1 MIHRSILVLLLLLT
15 SCVQEVVE
23 PLPVP
28 TTNIFSQKE
37 NRIVDGDEVTFILEL
52 EGTYFLSLVDI
63 ETNQVVA
70 KEKISAIKGINKK
83 NIYTKSIQSRYLYLV
98 LSDID
103 RKEIN
108 RTKLVF

>member
-1 MIHRSILVLLLLLT
+1 MLLLLT

-23 PLPVP
+23 PIPAP
-28 TTNIFSQKE
+28 TANIFSQKE
-37 NRIVDGDEVTFILEL
+37 NRILDGDEVTFILES
-52 EGTYFLSLVDI
+52 EGTYFLSLVDV
-63 ETNQVVA
+63 ETNQVIS
-70 KEKISAIKGINKK
+70 KEKISAIKGTNKK

-98 LSDID
+98 LYDID

>member
-1 MIHRSILVLLLLLT
+1 VLE
-15 SCVQEVVE
+15 S
-23 PLPVP
+23 
-28 TTNIFSQKE
+28 
-37 NRIVDGDEVTFILEL
+37 
-52 EGTYFLSLVDI
+52 EGVYFLILIDLES
-63 ETNQVVA
+63 NQIIS
-70 KEKISAIKGINKK
+70 KEKILGVKGVNKK